1 MLSKPWDQ
9 RKSAYDFAVV
19 GSGYGGAITAARI
32 AASANGGA
40 PSVCILERGR
50 EWPIGSFPDRLD
62 EAVREQR
69 SSANPLGLYEL
80 LNYSDISVI
89 KGSGLG
95 GTSLVNANVA
105 IVPDED
111 LFERGGWPAS
121 IRMPEM
127 KKYYDRARGVLAARP
142 HPRAA
147 ELLKVQALE
156 RRAAQLGMKA
166 EALELTVNFDI
177 DGPNPHGVP
186 QVPCTDCG
194 DCVSGCNTGAK
205 NTLYM
210 NYLPMAFRAGAD
222 IFTQTKVEWIE
233 KLDGGGWKIHGRHY
247 RSKRSSRKFTL
258 EARNVILAAG
268 AINSTEILMRSQMRG
283 LALSP
288 AIGTSFGGNG
298 DFFGLAYNGDHR
310 TNVLGFGTDTASE
323 RAARA
328 PGPTIVGVLR
338 YRGDGLENRFT
349 IEDLSFPSA
358 YVEAA
363 KAAFPFFQREDTDA
377 GDEAAERARIL
388 RDLTPFG
395 GREADGALNHTML
408 YLCMGFDDARGFMEF
423 DAPWFERDGR
433 LRVVWRGAGG
443 QPVFA
448 RINQELRR
456 HARAQGASFIEN
468 PLWSIFEIRHLI
480 TAHPLGGCPM
490 GEDYMQGAVDE
501 FGRVFSGDG
510 AVHEGLYVADGAI
523 IPTALGVNPFLTIS
537 ALAERIAE
545 RIVRHE
551 GGDRFPEPRRS
562 VGFAAVDPR
571 AVIEWPEFQLDKLFR
586 RAPTK
591 PIEVMLNS
599 GRRSIDAAARTIVND
614 EYWKGFFPRGHVLN
628 TMSAAL
634 FTGFKKRFFKKRRRV
649 VGVTSDTDGRI
660 NARNTL
666 EEIEVKK
673 RTGDL
678 DPGRYILLRYDDPPW
693 QSYYDVFKVINENLL
708 IGRVYFGVY
717 PHGIRL
723 FTFAMTRTYGYEQM
737 TVEDHRRL
745 WQAATPPDVKD
756 LAGVW
761 RMEAVSNANQAASL
775 AYLRF
780 EPKPDGRLEARYQLL
795 GLLEGL
801 VTPRFVANHF
811 ELHDFTPFH
820 DEIRQLDGDLMI
832 GKYVMPVPPGA
843 EALFP
848 AASLGLL
855 HSEPG
860 PDGGRRFGFYYLLRR
875 TKRKE
880 IPPNRFLAPF
890 FETELPSGLGMT
902 FDEKMVGWAQP
913 AADGPAWE
921 GRAGGA
927 GDIEFRVRMT
937 IDDVN
942 EFLTG
947 AAHEAR
953 LSGTIQWNLFEDGG
967 PALMPLDAARSYFNY
982 LRVNEQTREAE
993 MRYHLEF
1000 SSPGGR
1006 RFTLE
1011 GRKYMQKDEAGGL
1024 RGIEEILE
1032 DYTTLFCRLYENRD
1046 GGDVELGTALMKFR
1060 TFEDLPAVRNLTDFL
1075 GSFRVTNTTDPLLK
1089 LQAQMR
1095 FLAFTTRFVL
1105 EEYDPLAAAPGA
1117 LPQDVRAAVLRGAEE
1132 PDFFST
1138 RPTAEL
1144 QAILRDQPT
1153 RPLEKLVNTRRVRI
1167 DFEKKRIFRDSFWKG
1182 SFARDSVL
1190 GWAERLMQAGTSEAG
1205 RKAAAAFAGGSF
1217 WKRFDKVENGVATGY
1232 VVNYELEAI
1241 PGDPEVRTVSY
1252 PDGARRYL
1260 RAGDEVLLL
1269 TYRNHPYKNVYDT
1282 IKIIDEDSAIGVMH
1296 VGDFPHGIE
1305 VATFVMERHNYP
1317 FEKMSVEDHH
1327 ALFRH
1332 PRVTVPAPDQA
1343 AGVWEGHLVFL
1354 TRPNVSLLN
1363 RANPVLFELTFT
1375 PRRNKLEGRYRF
1387 GVLAGSMEPAFTG
1400 EFLRLDDFT
1409 VFQDEIRLI
1418 DEDTMIGKWVSPELP
1433 PGLLRA
1439 LEDYL
1444 EPDGDRF
1451 GFYYVLTRK
1460 RGA

>member
-1 MLSKPWDQ
+1 MLSKPWEG
-9 RKSAYDFAVV
+9 RKSAYDFVVV

-32 AASANGGA
+32 AASRNGGK
-40 PSVCILERGR
+40 PTVCVLERGR
-50 EWPIGSFPDRLD
+50 EWPIGSFPDRLE
-62 EAVREQR
+62 EALREQR

-105 IVPDED
+105 IAPDED
-111 LFERGGWPAS
+111 VFEKAGWPAS

-127 KKYYDRARGVLAARP
+127 KPYYDRARAALAAKP

-147 ELLKVQALE
+147 ELLKVKALE
-156 RRAAQLGMKA
+156 RRGAQLGMKA
-166 EALELTVNFDI
+166 EALDLAVNFDI
-177 DGPNPHGVP
+177 DGTNPHGVP

-194 DCVSGCNTGAK
+194 DCVSGCNVGAK

-233 KLDGGGWKIHGRHY
+233 KLPDGGWRVHGRHY
-247 RSKRSSRKFTL
+247 SSKRSSRKFTMD
-258 EARNVILAAG
+258 AGNVILAAG
-268 AINSTEILMRSQMRG
+268 SINSTEILMRSQMRG
-283 LALSP
+283 LRLSP
-288 AIGTSFGGNG
+288 AIGTCFGGNG

-310 TNVLGFGTDTASE
+310 TNVLGFGTNTASP
-323 RAARA
+323 RASGA
-328 PGPTIVGVLR
+328 PGPTIVALLR
-338 YRGDGLENRFT
+338 YHGGRLEERFAV
-349 IEDLSFPSA
+349 EDLSFPSA
-358 YVEAA
+358 YVDAA
-363 KAAFPFFQREDTDA
+363 KAAFPFLQRQDTDA
-377 GDEAAERARIL
+377 GDERAERARIL
-388 RDLTPFG
+388 RDLNPFG
-395 GREADGALNHTML
+395 DSEADGALNHTML
-408 YLCMGFDDARGFMEF
+408 YLCMGFDDAQGFMEF
-423 DAPWFERDGR
+423 DAPWFQRDGR
-433 LRVVWRGAGG
+433 LRVVWRNAGG

-448 RINQELRR
+448 RINEELRR
-456 HARAQGASFIEN
+456 HSRAQGASFLEN
-468 PLWSIFEIRHLI
+468 PLWSMFDIQHLI

-501 FGRVFSGDG
+501 YGRVFSGDG
-510 AVHEGLYVADGAI
+510 SVHEGLYVADGAI
-523 IPTALGVNPFLTIS
+523 VPTALGVNPLLTIS

-562 VGFAAVDPR
+562 AGFAAIDAR
-571 AVIEWPEFQLDKLFR
+571 AAIEWPEFQLDKLFR
-586 RAPTK
+586 QAPTQ
-591 PIEVMLNS
+591 PIEVMLNT
-599 GRRSIDAAARTIVND
+599 GRRSIDAAARTITND
-614 EYWKGFFPRGHVLN
+614 EYWKGFFPQGHVLN
-628 TMSAAL
+628 TMSAAI

-666 EEIEVKK
+666 EEIEIKK

-693 QSYYDVFKVINENLL
+693 QGYYDVFKAISENLL

-723 FTFAMTRTYGYEQM
+723 FTFPMTRTYGYGQM

-745 WQAATPPDVKD
+745 WQASTVPEVEE
-756 LAGVW
+756 LEGVW

-775 AYLRF
+775 AYLQFDR
-780 EPKPDGRLEARYQLL
+780 KPGGRLEARYQLL

-820 DEIRQLDGDLMI
+820 DEIRKLDDDLMI
-832 GKYVMPVPPGA
+832 GKYMMPVPAGA
-843 EALFP
+843 GALFP

-855 HSEPG
+855 HPESG
-860 PDGGRRFGFYYLLRR
+860 TGGTRRLGLYYLLHR

-890 FETELPSGLGMT
+890 FETELPSGLRMT
-902 FDEKMVGWAQP
+902 FDERMAGWCQP
-913 AADGPAWE
+913 LGEGPAWE
-921 GRAGGA
+921 RRADSA
-927 GDIEFRVRMT
+927 SEIEFQVRMT

-953 LSGTIQWNLFEDGG
+953 LSGEVRWNGFSGG
-967 PALMPLDAARSYFNY
+967 ATGPMPVDAARSYFNY

-993 MRYHLEF
+993 MRYRLEF
-1000 SSPGGR
+1000 SSADGR
-1006 RFTLE
+1006 RFRLE
-1011 GRKYMQKDEAGGL
+1011 GTKYMQKDETGGL
-1024 RGIEEILE
+1024 RAMQEILE
-1032 DYTTLFCRLYENRD
+1032 DYTTLFCRIYEIRSDRD
-1046 GGDVELGTALMKFR
+1046 EELGTALMKFR
-1060 TFEDLPAVRNLTDFL
+1060 TFEDLSAVRNLTDFL

-1089 LQAQMR
+1089 LQAQVR

-1105 EEYDPLAAAPGA
+1105 GEYDPLAPAPGA
-1117 LPQDVRAAVLRGAEE
+1117 LPEDVRAAVLRGAEE

-1138 RPTAEL
+1138 RSTAEL

-1153 RPLEKLVNTRRVRI
+1153 RPIDELVNTRTVRV
-1167 DFEKKRIFRDSFWKG
+1167 DFDKKRIFRDSFWKG
-1182 SFARDSVL
+1182 SFARDSLL
-1190 GWAERLMQAGTSEAG
+1190 GWFERLGGAGEG
-1205 RKAAAAFAGGSF
+1205 DRRAAAAFAGGSF
-1217 WKRFDKVENGVATGY
+1217 WKRFDKVENGVATGH
-1232 VVNYELEAI
+1232 VVNYELAAI

-1252 PDGARRYL
+1252 PDDARRYF

-1269 TYRNHPYKNVYDT
+1269 TYRNHPYRAVYDT
-1282 IKIIDEDSAIGVMH
+1282 IKIIDKDSAIGVMH
-1296 VGDFPHGIE
+1296 VGEFPNGIE

-1317 FEKMSVEDHH
+1317 FEKMSVEDHQ
-1327 ALFRH
+1327 AIFRH
-1332 PRVTVPAPDQA
+1332 PRVRPPA
-1343 AGVWEGHLVFL
+1343 AGEVIGTWRGHLVFL

-1363 RANPVLFELTFT
+1363 RANPVLFELSFAR
-1375 PRRNKLEGRYRF
+1375 RRNKLEGRYRL
-1387 GVLAGSMEPAFTG
+1387 GVLAGSMEPSFTG

-1409 VFQDEIRLI
+1409 VFHDEIRLI

-1433 PGLLRA
+1433 PGLLRTI
-1439 LEDYL
+1439 EDYL

-1460 RGA
+1460 AGA

>member
-9 RKSAYDFAVV
+9 RKSAYDFVVV

-32 AASANGGA
+32 AASGGGDK

-62 EAVREQR
+62 EAIREQR

-111 LFERGGWPAS
+111 VFEKAGWPGS
-121 IRMPEM
+121 LRMPEL
-127 KKYYDRARGVLAARP
+127 KKYYDRARAVLAARP

-147 ELLKVQALE
+147 ELLKVQALD
-156 RRAAQLGMKA
+156 RRGAQLGTKA
-166 EALELTVNFDI
+166 EAVDLAVNFDI
-177 DGPNPHGVP
+177 DGANPHGVP
-186 QVPCTDCG
+186 QTPCTDCG
-194 DCVSGCNTGAK
+194 DCVSGCNVGAK

-233 KLDGGGWKIHGRHY
+233 KLDGGGWRIHGRHY
-247 RSKRSSRKFTL
+247 PSQRSNRKFTL
-258 EARNVILAAG
+258 DARNVILAAG
-268 AINSTEILMRSQMRG
+268 SINSTEILMRSQMRG
-283 LALSP
+283 LKLSP
-288 AIGTSFGGNG
+288 AIGTAFGGNG

-310 TNVLGFGTDTASE
+310 TNVLGFGTNTASQ
-323 RAARA
+323 RTARA
-328 PGPTIVGVLR
+328 PGPTIVSILR
-338 YRGDGLENRFT
+338 YRGRRLEERFA

-363 KAAFPFFQREDTDA
+363 KAAFPFLQRQDTDA
-377 GDEAAERARIL
+377 GDEAAERTRIL
-388 RDLTPFG
+388 RDLNPFG
-395 GREADGALNHTML
+395 GGEADGALNHTML

-433 LRVVWRGAGG
+433 LRVVWRNAGG

-448 RINQELRR
+448 RINEELRR

-468 PLWSIFEIRHLI
+468 PLWSMFDIQHLI

-501 FGRVFSGDG
+501 YGRVFSGDG
-510 AVHEGLYVADGAI
+510 SVHEGLYVADGAI

-545 RIVRHE
+545 RVVRHE

-562 VGFAAVDPR
+562 AGFASIDPR
-571 AVIEWPEFQLDKLFR
+571 TVIEWPEFQLDKLFR
-586 RAPTK
+586 QAPTQ
-591 PIEVMLNS
+591 PIETMLNS
-599 GRRSIDAAARTIVND
+599 GRRSIDAASRTITND
-614 EYWKGFFPRGHVLN
+614 EYWKGFFPQGHVLN
-628 TMSAAL
+628 TMSAAI

-666 EEIEVKK
+666 EEIEIKK

-693 QSYYDVFKVINENLL
+693 QGYYDVFKVISENLL
-708 IGRVYFGVY
+708 VGRVYFGVY
-717 PHGIRL
+717 PHGTRL
-723 FTFAMTRTYGYEQM
+723 FTFPMTRTYGYGQM

-745 WQAATPPDVKD
+745 WQASTVPEVPE

-761 RMEAVSNANQAASL
+761 RMEAVSNANHAASL
-775 AYLRF
+775 AYLHF
-780 EPKPDGRLEARYQLL
+780 DPKPDGRLEARYQLL
-795 GLLEGL
+795 GLMEGL

-820 DEIRQLDGDLMI
+820 DEIRKLDDDLMI
-832 GKYVMPVPPGA
+832 GKYMMPVPPGA
-843 EALFP
+843 GALFP

-855 HSEPG
+855 HPEPG
-860 PDGGRRFGFYYLLRR
+860 AGGTRRLGLYYLLHR

-890 FETELPSGLGMT
+890 FETELPAGLAMT
-902 FDEKMVGWAQP
+902 FDERMVGWSQP
-913 AADGPAWE
+913 LEKGAAWE
-921 GRAGGA
+921 MRADDA
-927 GDIEFRVRMT
+927 SQIEFRVRMT
-937 IDDVN
+937 IDDIN
-942 EFLTG
+942 EFLSG

-953 LSGTIQWNLFEDGG
+953 LNGEIRWNLFSGG
-967 PALMPLDAARSYFNY
+967 AASAMPVDAARSYFNY

-1000 SSPGGR
+1000 SSPDGR
-1006 RFTLE
+1006 RFRLAGT
-1011 GRKYMQKDEAGGL
+1011 KYMQKDETGGL
-1024 RGIEEILE
+1024 RAMREILE
-1032 DYTTLFCRLYENRD
+1032 DYTTLFCRIYEIRP
-1046 GGDVELGTALMKFR
+1046 GGDEELGTALMKFR
-1060 TFEDLPAVRNLTDFL
+1060 TFEDLSAVRNLTDFL
-1075 GSFRVTNTTDPLLK
+1075 GSFRVTNTDDPLLK
-1089 LQAQMR
+1089 LQAQVR

-1105 EEYDPLAAAPGA
+1105 GEYDPLAPAPGA
-1117 LPQDVRAAVLRGAEE
+1117 LPEDVRAAVLRGAEE

-1138 RPTAEL
+1138 RSTAEL
-1144 QAILRDQPT
+1144 QATLRDQPT
-1153 RPLEKLVNTRRVRI
+1153 RPIEELVNTRSVRV
-1167 DFEKKRIFRDSFWKG
+1167 DFDKKRIFRDSFWKG
-1182 SFARDSVL
+1182 SFARDSLL
-1190 GWAERLMQAGTSEAG
+1190 GWLERLGAAGDDG
-1205 RKAAAAFAGGSF
+1205 RKAVAAFAGGSF
-1217 WKRFDKVENGVATGY
+1217 WKRFDKVQNGVATGL
-1232 VVNYELEAI
+1232 VVNYELAAI

-1252 PDGARRYL
+1252 PDDARRYF

-1269 TYRNHPYKNVYDT
+1269 TYRNHPYRAVYDT

-1296 VGDFPHGIE
+1296 VGEFPNGVE

-1327 ALFRH
+1327 AIFRH
-1332 PRVTVPAPDQA
+1332 PRARPPAPDEITGAWQ
-1343 AGVWEGHLVFL
+1343 GRLVFL

-1363 RANPVLFELTFT
+1363 RANPLLFELTFT
-1375 PRRNKLEGRYRF
+1375 RRRAKLEGRYRF
-1387 GVLAGSMEPAFTG
+1387 GILAGSMEPSFTG

-1409 VFQDEIRLI
+1409 AFHDEIRLI
-1418 DEDTMIGKWVSPELP
+1418 DEETMIGKWVSPELP

-1439 LEDYL
+1439 IEDYL
-1444 EPDGDRF
+1444 EPEGGRF
-1451 GFYYVLTRK
+1451 AFYYVLTRK
-1460 RGA
+1460 PDA

>member
-9 RKSAYDFAVV
+9 RKKAYDFVVV

-32 AASANGGA
+32 AASGSGGK
-40 PSVCILERGR
+40 PSVCVLERGR

-62 EAVREQR
+62 TALREQR

-80 LNYSDISVI
+80 LSYRDISVI

-111 LFERGGWPAS
+111 VFEKGGWPAS
-121 IRMPEM
+121 ITMQGM
-127 KKYYDRARGVLAARP
+127 KQYYERTRSVLAARP

-147 ELLKVQALE
+147 ELLKVQALG
-156 RRAAQLGMKA
+156 RRGAQLGMKA
-166 EALELTVNFDI
+166 EALDLTVNFDI
-177 DGPNPHGVP
+177 DGTNPHGVP

-194 DCVSGCNTGAK
+194 DCVSGCNVGAK

-233 KLDGGGWKIHGRHY
+233 KLDGGGWRIHGRHY
-247 RSKRSSRKFTL
+247 PSKRSSRKFTL
-258 EARNVILAAG
+258 DAGNVILAAG
-268 AINSTEILMRSQMRG
+268 SINSTEILMRSQMHG
-283 LALSP
+283 LKLSP

-298 DFFGLAYNGDHR
+298 DFFGLAYNGDHQ
-310 TNVLGFGTDTASE
+310 TNVLGFGTDTRSG
-323 RAARA
+323 RVVRA
-328 PGPTIVGVLR
+328 PGPTIVGILR
-338 YRGDGLENRFT
+338 YLGDRLEERFA

-363 KAAFPFFQREDTDA
+363 KAAFPFLQREDTDA

-388 RDLTPFG
+388 RDMNPLG
-395 GREADGALNHTML
+395 GDEAAGALNHTML
-408 YLCMGFDDARGFMEF
+408 YLCMGFDDSRGFMEF

-433 LRVVWRGAGG
+433 MRIVWRDAGG
-443 QPVFA
+443 QPVFS

-468 PLWSIFEIRHLI
+468 PLWSMFGVRHLI

-501 FGRVFSGDG
+501 YGRVFSGEG
-510 AVHEGLYVADGAI
+510 SVHEGLYVADGAI
-523 IPTALGVNPFLTIS
+523 VPTALGVNPFLTIS

-562 VGFAAVDPR
+562 AGFASIDAR

-586 RAPTK
+586 QAPTK

-599 GRRSIDAAARTIVND
+599 GRRSIDAAARTITND
-614 EYWKGFFPRGHVLN
+614 EYWKGFFPPGHVLN
-628 TMSAAL
+628 TMSAAI

-649 VGVTSDTDGRI
+649 VGITSDTDGRI

-666 EEIEVKK
+666 EEIEIKK

-678 DPGRYILLRYDDPPW
+678 DPGRYILLRYEDPPW
-693 QSYYDVFKVINENLL
+693 QGYYDVFKVINENLL

-723 FTFAMTRTYGYEQM
+723 FTFPMTRTYGYGQM

-745 WQAATPPDVKD
+745 WQAATAPELQE

-761 RMEAVSNANQAASL
+761 RMEAVSNANHATSL
-775 AYLRF
+775 AYLHFDR
-780 EPKPDGRLEARYQLL
+780 KPDGRLEARYQLL
-795 GLLEGL
+795 GLMEGL

-820 DEIRQLDGDLMI
+820 DEIRKLDDDLMI
-832 GKYVMPVPPGA
+832 GKYVMRIPPGA
-843 EALFP
+843 EALLP
-848 AASLGLL
+848 ATSLGLL
-855 HSEPG
+855 HPEPDG
-860 PDGGRRFGFYYLLRR
+860 DGGRRFGFYYLLHR
-875 TKRKE
+875 TQRKE

-902 FDEKMVGWAQP
+902 FDERMVGRHQP
-913 AADGPAWE
+913 IEEGLAWE
-921 GRAGGA
+921 EEGSSAVE
-927 GDIEFRVRMT
+927 IEFRVRMQ
-937 IDDVN
+937 ISDVN

-953 LSGTIQWNLFEDGG
+953 LSGEITLGSFGG
-967 PALMPLDAARSYFNY
+967 GEPMKMPVDPRRSFFNY

-1000 SSPGGR
+1000 ASPEGR
-1006 RFTLE
+1006 QFVLE
-1011 GRKYMQKDEAGGL
+1011 GRKYMQKEETGGL
-1024 RGIEEILE
+1024 RAMREVLE
-1032 DYTTLFCRLYENRD
+1032 DYTTLFCRVYEERNSRL
-1046 GGDVELGTALMKFR
+1046 EEFSTALMKFR
-1060 TFEDLPAVRNLTDFL
+1060 TFEDLSAVRNLTDFL
-1075 GSFRVTNTTDPLLK
+1075 GSFRVTNTSDPLLK
-1089 LQAQMR
+1089 LQAQVR

-1105 EEYDPLAAAPGA
+1105 GEYDPLAAAPGA
-1117 LPQDVRAAVLRGAEE
+1117 LPEDVRGAVLRGAEE

-1153 RPLEKLVNTRRVRI
+1153 KPIEELVNTRQVRI
-1167 DFEKKRIFRDSFWKG
+1167 DFDKKRIFRDSFWKG
-1182 SFARDSVL
+1182 SFARDSLL
-1190 GWAERLMQAGTSEAG
+1190 GWAERLTQAGTDEAG
-1205 RKAAAAFAGGSF
+1205 RKAAGAFAGGSF
-1217 WKRFDKVENGVATGY
+1217 WKRFDKVENGIATGH
-1232 VVNYELEAI
+1232 VVNYELSAI
-1241 PGDPEVRTVSY
+1241 PGDPEVRVVAY
-1252 PDGARRYL
+1252 PNNGRRYF

-1269 TYRNHPYKNVYDT
+1269 TYKNHPYKAVYDT

-1296 VGDFPHGIE
+1296 VGEFPNGIE

-1317 FEKMSVEDHH
+1317 FEKMSVEDHQ
-1327 ALFRH
+1327 AVFRH
-1332 PRVTVPAPDQA
+1332 PRVGVPSMEELL
-1343 AGVWEGHLVFL
+1343 GSWRGHLVFL

-1363 RANPVLFELTFT
+1363 RANPVLFRLTFT
-1375 PRRNKLEGRYRF
+1375 RRRGKLEGRYRF
-1387 GVLAGSMEPAFTG
+1387 GLLAGSMEPSFTD

-1409 VFQDEIRLI
+1409 VFHDEIRRV
-1418 DEDTMIGKWVSPELP
+1418 DENMLIGKWMSPELP
-1433 PGLLRA
+1433 PGLLRG
-1439 LEDYL
+1439 LEDYI
-1444 EPDGDRF
+1444 EPSRDRF
-1451 GFYYVLTRK
+1451 GFYYVLTREPES
-1460 RGA
+1460 